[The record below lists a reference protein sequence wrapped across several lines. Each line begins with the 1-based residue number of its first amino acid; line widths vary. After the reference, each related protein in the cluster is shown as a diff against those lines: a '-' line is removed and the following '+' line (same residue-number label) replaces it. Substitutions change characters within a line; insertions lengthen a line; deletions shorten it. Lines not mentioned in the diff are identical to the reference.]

1 MRQWERLTLAGEC
14 EFYVRV
20 SIFIRKG
27 VRTGI
32 PTFLP
37 PTLGSFS
44 FRARHNDT
52 LQGLGIFGR
61 DSPKG
66 ERQSGGP
73 FFKRVFFI
81 FEFKGLRDLL

>member
-1 MRQWERLTLAGEC
+1 MSASFTSAFQYSLGRAYGR
-14 EFYVRV
+14 EFQR
-20 SIFIRKG
+20 S
-27 VRTGI
+27 
-32 PTFLP
+32 LP

-44 FRARHNDT
+44 FQARHNDT